1 MTNEEFAQILQLA
14 NKRQLIQQQL
24 KGNNK
29 DDTLQQKIEQVDD
42 EIVSII
48 EVISQRPRTKIQTEK
63 IEYSFDE
70 HTL

>member
-48 EVISQRPRTKIQTEK
+48 EAISQRPRTKIQTEK

>member
-48 EVISQRPRTKIQTEK
+48 EAISQRPHTKIQTEK